1 MGRDRRCKG
10 PVSSPKTNFTT
21 SRRIF
26 LNLHREFS
34 SLLRSEYEGDLS
46 VKRLSTKHRADNADK
61 NKALA
66 IRNSLSMRR
75 TVTIARLINN
85 PWLKDRRW
93 SFSAYTDLLYRRL
106 LLHPNYHFDA
116 HASASYELT
125 LGKER
130 ETYQREEEERLER
143 ELSQSAIR
151 AAIVPYN
158 ETLEA
163 DEDLDEED
171 ESDNEGFLG
180 WDAKAADDSLLSDC
194 VDGVEVDGLH
204 STQQVN
210 GSEAEVDDD
219 VGNSESADR
228 ELTDDSWDR
237 IEQSEFDAD
246 ENGLDPFA
254 WARKFIWSEGERIVQ
269 SFDPV
274 IIVSIRNTVE
284 GVLLLTSR
292 CLYFHQTGDKI
303 DVMTKE
309 TMDEGSE
316 EKIDK
321 VWKLNR
327 LTDVHGRRYMLKS
340 QALELFFADME
351 GESHFESLRSNLGL
365 SCPNTIFRAVHYLRW
380 DQSTRFVPFQAQG
393 QLQGRRP
400 CLIC

>member
-1 MGRDRRCKG
+1 
-10 PVSSPKTNFTT
+10 
-21 SRRIF
+21 
-26 LNLHREFS
+26 
-34 SLLRSEYEGDLS
+34 
-46 VKRLSTKHRADNADK
+46 
-61 NKALA
+61 
-66 IRNSLSMRR
+66 MRR
-75 TVTIARLINN
+75 TETIARLFNN
-85 PWLKDRRW
+85 PWLMDRRW
-93 SFSAYTDLLYRRL
+93 AFSAYTDLLYRRL
-106 LLHPNYHFDA
+106 LLHPNYHFDD
-116 HASASYELT
+116 HVSASYELT

-130 ETYQREEEERLER
+130 ETYRREEEERLER
-143 ELSQSAIR
+143 ELSKAAIR

-180 WDAKAADDSLLSDC
+180 WDAKGADDSILSDGE
-194 VDGVEVDGLH
+194 DGIEVDVL
-204 STQQVN
+204 SRTQRAN
-210 GSEAEVDDD
+210 GSETKVDND
-219 VGNSESADR
+219 VGNSDSVDR

-274 IIVSIRNTVE
+274 IIVSIRHTVE
-284 GVLLLTSR
+284 GVLLLTSQ

-309 TMDEGSE
+309 TIEEGSK
-316 EKIDK
+316 EKIDR

-327 LTDVHGRRYMLKS
+327 LTDVHGRRYMLKA

-351 GESHFESLRSNLGL
+351 GGS
-365 SCPNTIFRAVHYLRW
+365 I
-380 DQSTRFVPFQAQG
+380 
-393 QLQGRRP
+393 
-400 CLIC
+400 